1 MKSVRKMFGSLMGKN
16 KKKDVDV
23 DCPICFEPLGN
34 EPTIETPCKHK
45 FHRRCL
51 RTWCTTNFES
61 RCPIC
66 RGNITETCNELNP
79 EPTLRRQRPQ
89 PISFEEFTRLRGS
102 RRPIREPIIAPT
114 FTTYE
119 DYIQRQG
126 PTQIQEPIIMDSSED
141 FTRQMEEAN
150 DRSMRE
156 NNWTPLTYITWM
168 RRGQPNADHVTI
180 LDVSELGDMLDGHT
194 VQLDIE
200 RICNSFPNLRLLK
213 LNGNNL
219 THIPACI
226 GNLRNLEILDLANNN
241 IPAVEVEV
249 IFADPYWN
257 DKSVSVKADN
267 VTFDNNN
274 LPYGFF
280 ISNNGSLRSNN
291 RSTRSRV
298 APQNAGKK
306 RRTRKYRRTK
316 RRRSKRRK

>member
-16 KKKDVDV
+16 NKKDADDADV

-51 RTWCTTNFES
+51 RTWCNTNFQN
-61 RCPIC
+61 RCPVC
-66 RGNITETCNELNP
+66 RNPITATCITLNQ
-79 EPTLRRQRPQ
+79 EPQIQAPPIQ
-89 PISFEEFTRLRGS
+89 PA
-102 RRPIREPIIAPT
+102 PPIIPAPPIPAPIILPT
-114 FTTYE
+114 NNIDYDNNTDYAHNTVVW
-119 DYIQRQG
+119 DPIYIQDM
-126 PTQIQEPIIMDSSED
+126 IQSESWEPVFYD
-141 FTRQMEEAN
+141 
-150 DRSMRE
+150 
-156 NNWTPLTYITWM
+156 TWM
-168 RRGQPNADHVTI
+168 RTGQPNTDHVTS
-180 LDVSELGDMLDGHT
+180 LDVSELGDMLPFSDGHT

-298 APQNAGKK
+298 APPQNAGKK
-306 RRTRKYRRTK
+306 RRRTK
-316 RRRSKRRK
+316 RKRSTKRRSTKRRTRRH